1 MGEATTRTNKNSII
15 LPVKRTDGA
24 TLEDRLTKNAYQN
37 ILPARYLRKDSK
49 GEIIEPPEKL
59 FRRIANNIALAE
71 AVYEAGRENVKITVT
86 PTMQN

>member
-1 MGEATTRTNKNSII
+1 MGETTTRTGKGSIV

-49 GEIIEPPEKL
+49 GEITETPEKL
-59 FRRIANNIALAE
+59 FRRIL
-71 AVYEAGRENVKITVT
+71 K
-86 PTMQN
+86 QLHS